1 MKINSKLHVNPR
13 ITATTA
19 WAETLPRK
27 IGKAEFLRHLNG
39 ERLTARQRLNAACFR
54 CSSGYDTGIGCKVTD
69 CPLCPLNPY
78 NLKQKKA
85 DLSPYDAPT
94 DLSDDNGHSDD

>member
-1 MKINSKLHVNPR
+1 MKINSKQQVNPR
-13 ITATTA
+13 IAATIA

-39 ERLTARQRLNAACFR
+39 ERLTARQRLSAACFR

-69 CPLCPLNPY
+69 CPLYPLNPY

-85 DLSPYDAPT
+85 DLQPIDEVTESVPT
-94 DLSDDNGHSDD
+94 DDEGEE